1 MELTDEELDELHF
14 LLQEE
19 LLYGDDEL
27 VYMTSEDGKLQNER
41 LTSTLRKVEHE
52 AKRRGRWWA
61 R

>member
-1 MELTDEELDELHF
+1 MDLTDEELDELHS

-27 VYMTSEDGKLQNER
+27 VYMTSENGRLQNER
-41 LTSTLRKVEHE
+41 LTSIIRKVEDE
-52 AKRRGRWWA
+52 AKGRGRWWA